1 MPNPSRYFRLME
13 NVQAGNWYL
22 GDPLTKQGHELEDF
36 REFSSGRPAHVSD
49 RLTVPID
56 EPGRRLDFSTA
67 GAGATPIVHVRV
79 ATLFAEMA
87 PSDVQLIPVSIKGC
101 PDEYLIL
108 VATRL
113 VRCIDDEA
121 SEEVLYWKPED
132 ERPDKL
138 GMYRSVFGMRIDP
151 AQVGDAKVFRPWG
164 WSGVL
169 IVSQDIKA
177 ALERANVTGAEFEE
191 V

>member
-1 MPNPSRYFRLME
+1 MLNPSRYFRLME

-22 GDPLTKQGHELEDF
+22 GDPLTRQGLEMENF
-36 REFSSGRPAHVSD
+36 REFSSGQPAQAPG
-49 RLTVPID
+49 RLVVPID

-67 GAGATPIVHVRV
+67 GAGATPIVHVKA
-79 ATLFAEMA
+79 ATLFVEMA
-87 PSDVQLIPVSIKGC
+87 PNDVQLIPVDIEGC

-113 VRCIDDEA
+113 VRCIDDAA

-132 ERPDKL
+132 ERPDKV
-138 GMYRSVFGMRIDP
+138 GMYRSVWGMRIDP
-151 AQVGDAKVFRPWG
+151 TQVGDAKVFRPWG

-169 IVSQDIKA
+169 IVSEDIKT
-177 ALERANVTGAEFEE
+177 ALERANVTGVEFEE

>member
-1 MPNPSRYFRLME
+1 ME

-22 GDPLTKQGHELEDF
+22 GDPLTKQGHELENF
-36 REFSSGRPAHVSD
+36 REFSSGRPSQVSS

-56 EPGRRLDFSTA
+56 ESGRRLDFCTA
-67 GAGATPIVHVRV
+67 GAGATPVVHIRA

-87 PSDVQLIPVSIKGC
+87 PNDVQLIPVDINGC

-151 AQVGDAKVFRPWG
+151 TKVGDAKVFRTWG

-169 IVSQDIKA
+169 VVSEDIKA
-177 ALERANVTGAEFEE
+177 ALERANITGAAFEE